1 MAYPTLHTLNYEDLN
16 NNFTLISN
24 YIESVRDALAGDRV
38 ISLSQTTATPLVSKL
53 GAGDVVYSITI
64 SLKNAAGKLLD
75 WYNGKVKLA
84 ITDDDSEAAAVAAI
98 NPAAG
103 EHDMVGGQLTVTVT
117 MPKATWT
124 AGKKATLTVSAPTT
138 AVNAII
144 TGVANAT
151 FIATVTADPIGG

>member
-38 ISLSQTTATPLVSKL
+38 ISLSQTTATPLVSEL

-75 WYNGKVKLA
+75 WYNGKIKLA
-84 ITDDDSEAAAVAAI
+84 IADDDTTGAATI
-98 NPAAG
+98 DPAAG
-103 EHDMVGGQLTVTVT
+103 EHDMVGGQLVVDVT
-117 MPKATWT
+117 MPKAVWT
-124 AGKKATLTVSAPTT
+124 ATKKATLTVSAPTVAT
-138 AVNAII
+138 NAII

-151 FIATVTADPIGG
+151 FVATVTADPAG

>member
-1 MAYPTLHTLNYEDLN
+1 VSYPTLNTMPHAETNE
-16 NNFTLISN
+16 NFATMAR
-24 YIESVRDALAGDRV
+24 YMEEVRDALAGDRV
-38 ISLSQTTATPLVSKL
+38 ISLSQTTATPLVSEL

-75 WYNGKVKLA
+75 WYNGKIKLA
-84 ITDDDSEAAAVAAI
+84 IADDDTPDATIDPE
-98 NPAAG
+98 AG

-117 MPKATWT
+117 MPEAVWT

-138 AVNAII
+138 ATNAII

-151 FIATVTADPIGG
+151 FVATVTADTVG

>member
-1 MAYPTLHTLNYEDLN
+1 MEYPTLHTLNYEDLN

-24 YIESVRDALAGDRV
+24 YIKSVRDALAGDRV
-38 ISLSQTTATPLVSKL
+38 ISLSQTTATPLVGEL
-53 GAGDVVYSITI
+53 GADDVVYSITI

-75 WYNGKVKLA
+75 WYNGKIKLA
-84 ITDDDSEAAAVAAI
+84 IADDDDTGAATI
-98 NPAAG
+98 DPAAG

-117 MPKATWT
+117 MPKAVWT
-124 AGKKATLTVSAPTT
+124 AANKATLTVSAPTT

-151 FIATVTADPIGG
+151 FVATVTADPVG

>member
-1 MAYPTLHTLNYEDLN
+1 MAFPTLHTLNYEDLN
-16 NNFTLISN
+16 DNFTLMAD

-38 ISLSQTTATPLVSKL
+38 ISLSQTTATPLVSEL

-75 WYNGKVKLA
+75 WYNGKIKLA
-84 ITDDDSEAAAVAAI
+84 ISDDDSTGAATI
-98 NPAAG
+98 DPAAG

-117 MPKATWT
+117 MPKAVWT
-124 AGKKATLTVSAPTT
+124 ATKAATLTVSAPTT
-138 AVNAII
+138 ATNAII

-151 FIATVTADPIGG
+151 FVATVTADPVG